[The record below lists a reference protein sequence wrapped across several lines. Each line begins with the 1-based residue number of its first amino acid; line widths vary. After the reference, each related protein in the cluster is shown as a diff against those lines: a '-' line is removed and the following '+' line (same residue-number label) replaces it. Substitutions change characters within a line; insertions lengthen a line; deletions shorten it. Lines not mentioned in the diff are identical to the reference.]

1 MTSMN
6 TQFKENIKKAIENF
20 NLPTYDEIPDTGLY
34 LDQAVQYVNRYL
46 HIFPDLEVTP
56 SMVSNYV
63 KKGLIARSV
72 KKLYYREQ
80 IAYLIFITFA
90 KNVLSMD
97 NIRLLFDIKNTSY
110 ASYKA
115 YDYFRLELLNV
126 LEYVFEIKE
135 NLETVGYDHTY
146 EKMLLRNTIVS
157 VSHKLYLEK
166 VFNEVRILKTENLSE

>member
-1 MTSMN
+1 MKQGIKDQLSM
-6 TQFKENIKKAIENF
+6 AIIGLR
-20 NLPTYDEIPDTGLY
+20 LPRYQEIPNVGLY
-34 LDQAVQYVNRYL
+34 LEQTVKYINECLLPLTEEAL
-46 HIFPDLEVTP
+46 TP

-110 ASYKA
+110 ASKKA
-115 YDYFRLELLNV
+115 YDYFRLELLNI

-166 VFNEVRILKTENLSE
+166 VFNEVRILKTEKSTT